1 MEEKLSQLFDYQR
14 FQQHPKLADMLQA
27 AESCYA
33 SALSDDELAMVS
45 AAGSSDA
52 TQSAQKEE
60 KPGMICIILPPVREE
75 E

>member
-27 AESCYA
+27 AESRYA

-45 AAGSSDA
+45 AAGSDA
-52 TQSAQKEE
+52 PQSAQEEE

>member
-1 MEEKLSQLFDYQR
+1 
-14 FQQHPKLADMLQA
+14 MLQA
-27 AESCYA
+27 AESRYA

-52 TQSAQKEE
+52 PQSAQKEE

>member
-27 AESCYA
+27 AESRYA

-45 AAGSSDA
+45 AAGSDA
-52 TQSAQKEE
+52 PQSAQKEE

>member
-27 AESCYA
+27 AESRYA

-45 AAGSSDA
+45 AAGEMTDQA
-52 TQSAQKEE
+52 EKNQEPGLVGAFMVLEGE
-60 KPGMICIILPPVREE
+60 KP
-75 E
+75 

>member
-27 AESCYA
+27 AESRYA

-45 AAGSSDA
+45 AAGEMTDQA
-52 TQSAQKEE
+52 E
-60 KPGMICIILPPVREE
+60 KSQDQ
-75 E
+75 